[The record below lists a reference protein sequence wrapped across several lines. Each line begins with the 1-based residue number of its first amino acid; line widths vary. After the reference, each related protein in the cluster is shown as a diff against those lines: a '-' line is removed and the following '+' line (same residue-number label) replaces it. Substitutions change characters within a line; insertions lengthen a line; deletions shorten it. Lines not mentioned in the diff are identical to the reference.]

1 MSLSQSLQQKLLQK
15 LSPQQIQLMKL
26 LQIPTANLEE
36 RVKEELEENPALE
49 MDEEGSDDE
58 FGEDSQD
65 SIDDSMDDEPIDGSE
80 DDYENADMTEYIVDD
95 DGEIADYKTRDDN
108 YPEMDDQK
116 VMPIR
121 VETTFHD
128 LVVDQLGML
137 ELDERRFKI
146 AEQIVGSLDD
156 DGYLRRELSSIADDL
171 AFRQSMV
178 VEEKEIEELLEQIQ
192 QFDPAGICAR
202 NLQECLLLQL
212 KRKLGEGKSVAL
224 AIQILSKYF
233 EEFTK
238 KHYEKIQH
246 NLNLNDEQI
255 KEVINQI
262 IKLNPKPG
270 GNIGEINKA
279 ESYIIP
285 DFYII
290 NNNGRLEL
298 SLNARNA
305 PDLRISE
312 GYRDMLK
319 DYEKGSKKDKRQK
332 EAVLF
337 IKQKIDSAKWF
348 IDMIKQRQ
356 ETLIN
361 TMSAIISHQ
370 EEFFLTG
377 DETNMRP
384 MILKDIAEIT
394 GLDISTVSRVANSK
408 FVQTEFGTYR
418 LKFFFSESLS
428 TDSGEE
434 VSTREVKKILNDI
447 IEGEDK
453 RKPLSDEIL
462 TDMLQ
467 GKGYNIA
474 RRTVA
479 KYREQLNV
487 PVARLRKEL

>member
-65 SIDDSMDDEPIDGSE
+65 SIDDSMDDEPMDGSE

-246 NLNLNDEQI
+246 NLNLNDQQI

>member
-65 SIDDSMDDEPIDGSE
+65 SIDDSMDDEPMDGSE